1 MEQLGFE
8 LLSILGTGTAGNNF
22 MSYITA
28 LAPYMSFCLV
38 GEEWCYLVRN
48 AWSWGRCRW
57 AFW

>member
-38 GEEWCYLVRN
+38 GDISGAIW
-48 AWSWGRCRW
+48 
-57 AFW
+57 